1 MRLDKFLWSVRIF
14 KTRSLAS
21 KECNSDHIKINN
33 LICKPSKAVQ
43 VGDEISVRIKPIW
56 KSFKVIEIPK
66 SRVNAKLVP
75 DLIIETTSKEDLE
88 LLTSVQEVNRENRFH
103 GIKGRPTKKQRRDL
117 DKFR

>member
-14 KTRSLAS
+14 KTRSIAT
-21 KECNSDHIKINN
+21 KACNGDQVKLNG
-33 LICKPSKAVQ
+33 LISKPSKSILE
-43 VGDEISVRIKPIW
+43 GDTLSVRIKPIW
-56 KSFKVIEIPK
+56 KTYQILEQPK

-75 DLIIETTSKEDLE
+75 SLITETTLQEDLD
-88 LLTSVQEVNRENRFH
+88 LLKSIQDHNRENKML